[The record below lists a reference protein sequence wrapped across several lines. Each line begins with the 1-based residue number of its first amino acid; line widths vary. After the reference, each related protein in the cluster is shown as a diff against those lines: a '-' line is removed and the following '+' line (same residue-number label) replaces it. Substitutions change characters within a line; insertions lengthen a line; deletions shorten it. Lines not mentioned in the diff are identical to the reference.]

1 LRQHIDATLG
11 SGNLR
16 EAVLLPPGE
25 DLNEWLAV
33 NTVDFY
39 NAISVL
45 YGTLAEYCV
54 DASCPAMCAGPKYEY
69 RWADG
74 VVIKKPIKCSAP
86 KYVDYLFEW
95 VEKQVDDPRLFPQR
109 SGNSDGEGES
119 TFPEGFQDAVKKIFT
134 RLFRVYAHIYHSH
147 FAKVVQLGAEAH
159 LNTLFKHFVFFT
171 NAFSLV
177 KREELAP
184 LGELVDGILGV
195 AQRPA
200 ERAARN
206 DEGPG
211 VGGGSVCRLFFFSSS
226 TSCHSQSPRD
236 DRTVGE
242 TPNHDCRSIAD
253 PRTGGRAAS
262 RGPDASR
269 SALSRFAGPVLNAR
283 RAGFGRRAARV
294 ARRDGAGQGER
305 RQETVVGSGR
315 VGARRLARRGREGTG
330 ASRGVPQVL
339 RDLHQEGRP
348 GAGDEGA
355 R

>member
-1 LRQHIDATLG
+1 MRQHIDATLG

-54 DASCPAMCAGPKYEY
+54 DAQCPAMCAGPKYEY

-95 VEKQVDDPRLFPQR
+95 VEKQVDDPKLFPQ
-109 SGNSDGEGES
+109 GATGVGA
-119 TFPEGFQDAVKKIFT
+119 FPPGFQDAVKKIFT
-134 RLFRVYAHIYHSH
+134 RLFRVYAHVYHSH
-147 FAKVVQLGAEAH
+147 FARVVDLGAEAH

-195 AQRPA
+195 ARPT
-200 ERAARN
+200 AARN
-206 DEGPG
+206 EEGAG
-211 VGGGSVCRLFFFSSS
+211 RGE
-226 TSCHSQSPRD
+226 
-236 DRTVGE
+236 GE
-242 TPNHDCRSIAD
+242 T
-253 PRTGGRAAS
+253 
-262 RGPDASR
+262 R
-269 SALSRFAGPVLNAR
+269 SA
-283 RAGFGRRAARV
+283 
-294 ARRDGAGQGER
+294 
-305 RQETVVGSGR
+305 
-315 VGARRLARRGREGTG
+315 
-330 ASRGVPQVL
+330 
-339 RDLHQEGRP
+339 
-348 GAGDEGA
+348 
-355 R
+355 

>member
-1 LRQHIDATLG
+1 MRQHIDATLG

-74 VVIKKPIKCSAP
+74 VAIKKPIKCSAP

-109 SGNSDGEGES
+109 SGNSESEGES
-119 TFPEGFQDAVKKIFT
+119 TFPPGFQDAVKKIFT

-200 ERAARN
+200 AARN
-206 DEGPG
+206 EEGPG
-211 VGGGSVCRLFFFSSS
+211 V
-226 TSCHSQSPRD
+226 
-236 DRTVGE
+236 
-242 TPNHDCRSIAD
+242 
-253 PRTGGRAAS
+253 
-262 RGPDASR
+262 
-269 SALSRFAGPVLNAR
+269 AG
-283 RAGFGRRAARV
+283 
-294 ARRDGAGQGER
+294 GER
-305 RQETVVGSGR
+305 
-315 VGARRLARRGREGTG
+315 L
-330 ASRGVPQVL
+330 
-339 RDLHQEGRP
+339 
-348 GAGDEGA
+348 
-355 R
+355 